1 MANLI
6 MNIKRMQI
14 EPHWQM
20 LIWLLIVQVLVA
32 FVGRGLVPL
41 GVLIGAD
48 LSLSKAQIGM
58 LPAGLF
64 LGQALASIPAGFL
77 VDRVGSRRLLLV
89 LSICLGTGFI
99 LSTFFTHFW
108 SMLLFVVIGG
118 LGYGAMHPVSNR
130 GIIYWFSKTQRG
142 TAMGIKQMVVTL
154 GSALSAV
161 VLLPVAVSYGWRT
174 AMIGAAMLLIVTGI
188 LSFFHYRDSENAPA
202 NNSKQRLSV
211 FYRSMWGMIRNRP
224 LLLVS
229 LSALGLNGAQMC
241 LNTYLVLFAYEKL
254 GISLFLS
261 GLLLVISEA
270 FGSFGR
276 VAWGVISDRI
286 FKGER
291 IIIIIVIVIVSS
303 IASTTMALLPD
314 HTPFGVLVPIVAVF
328 GFAVSGFNGIWM
340 NLASELVPPE
350 QAGISSGLSI
360 TIGSLGVMAAPPIFG
375 LMVDLNGNYS
385 SGWLFITCLLGVVMA
400 ILIVLLQIN
409 KNKKARVNDHA
420 I

>member
-6 MNIKRMQI
+6 MNMKRMLI

-142 TAMGIKQMVVTL
+142 TAMGIKQMGVTL

-211 FYRSMWGMIRNRP
+211 FYRSMWGMIRNKS

-286 FKGER
+286 FNGER
-291 IIIIIVIVIVSS
+291 IIIIIVIAIVSS
-303 IASTTMALLPD
+303 IASTTMALLPN

-409 KNKKARVNDHA
+409 KNKKARVNEHA

>member
-1 MANLI
+1 MANLSLSV
-6 MNIKRMQI
+6 KRSRL
-14 EPHWQM
+14 EPHWKM
-20 LIWLLIVQVLVA
+20 LIWLLVVQILVA

-48 LSLSKAQIGM
+48 LSLTKAQIGM

-77 VDRVGSRRLLLV
+77 VDRLGSRKLLLV
-89 LSICLGTGFI
+89 LSMCLGCGFI
-99 LSTFFTHFW
+99 FSTFFIHFW
-108 SMLLFVVIGG
+108 SMLVFVVIGG
-118 LGYGAMHPVSNR
+118 VGYGAMHPVSNR
-130 GIIYWFSKTQRG
+130 GIIYWFTQTQRG
-142 TAMGIKQMVVTL
+142 TAMGIKQMGVTL

-161 VLLPVAVSYGWRT
+161 ILLPIGASYGWRT
-174 AMIGAAMLLIVTGI
+174 AVIGAAMLLILTGV
-188 LSFFHYRDSENAPA
+188 LSFFQYRDSSTAPQGS
-202 NNSKQRLSV
+202 NDQRLSD
-211 FYRSMWGMIRNRP
+211 FFKSMWSMIRNRP

-241 LNTYLVLFAYEKL
+241 LNTYLVLFAYEKM

-270 FGSFGR
+270 CGSFGR
-276 VAWGVISDRI
+276 VAWGMISDRI
-286 FKGER
+286 FNGER
-291 IIIIIVIVIVSS
+291 VVIVIVIVVISALSS
-303 IASTTMALLPD
+303 STLALLPE
-314 HTPFGVLVPIVAVF
+314 HTPFGFLVPIIAVF

-360 TIGSLGVMAAPPIFG
+360 TIGSLGVIAAPPVFG
-375 LMVDLNGNYS
+375 FMVDLNGSYT
-385 SGWLFITCLLGVVMA
+385 SGWFFITGLLCIVFA
-400 ILIVLLQIN
+400 ILLVLLNVN
-409 KNKKARVNDHA
+409 KKRKARVSERA